1 MLEQVQNFV
10 VTVLSFVLVLAP
22 LVFFHELGHFLV
34 AKWFGIG
41 VPVFSVGFGPRL
53 FGFRRRETDYRVSLI
68 PLGGYVRLTGDES
81 DEHRTGAPEEFLTR
95 PKHQRFLVFVAGA
108 AFNIILAFL
117 VLWLMFGI
125 YGKNDVPARYLVVVG
140 LQQDSAA
147 DRAGVLRGDTIL
159 QIAGRDVGDVERFLN
174 AYNLEIRLAPNTTK
188 TVLVER
194 GDEQVT
200 LKLTVA
206 NDDEGGGAHPGWVV
220 SWAGE
225 NAPMIETV
233 IEGMPADDA
242 GLMPGD
248 RIVAAQGR
256 EAISEI
262 DLRVLLEDSAGQ
274 ELTLG
279 IERDAERLSVALT
292 PVDSGGQG
300 KVGVTFSA
308 GETIHRE
315 LGIGAAAVESLRANV
330 TLSRTLFVVLKR
342 LFTGQLSLK
351 AVSGPIGI
359 ARFSKRALFEGP
371 DFFLHLLGF
380 FSLQLGI
387 LNLLPIP
394 VLDGGHILILAVEGV
409 MGRDLPERLKERVM
423 QVGLVFLLVFMSV
436 VIYLDIVKTL

>member
-10 VTVLSFVLVLAP
+10 VTVLAFVLVLAP

-34 AKWFGIG
+34 AKWFRIG

-53 FGFRRRETDYRVSLI
+53 FGFRRGGTDYRVSLI

-108 AFNIILAFL
+108 AFNVILAFL

-140 LQQDSAA
+140 LQQGSAA

-200 LKLTVA
+200 LKLTVGA

-225 NAPMIETV
+225 DAPMIETV

-274 ELTLG
+274 ELTL
-279 IERDAERLSVALT
+279 
-292 PVDSGGQG
+292 
-300 KVGVTFSA
+300 
-308 GETIHRE
+308 
-315 LGIGAAAVESLRANV
+315 
-330 TLSRTLFVVLKR
+330 
-342 LFTGQLSLK
+342 
-351 AVSGPIGI
+351 
-359 ARFSKRALFEGP
+359 
-371 DFFLHLLGF
+371 
-380 FSLQLGI
+380 
-387 LNLLPIP
+387 
-394 VLDGGHILILAVEGV
+394 
-409 MGRDLPERLKERVM
+409 
-423 QVGLVFLLVFMSV
+423 
-436 VIYLDIVKTL
+436 